1 MFVVEMRKM
10 FSGLINLAEWHQPF
24 ESEIWGGNFLRGYGG
39 EARCEFEMVEG
50 MIRKENLEA
59 M

>member
-1 MFVVEMRKM
+1 M